1 MLRRQALKAAL
12 AIGAP
17 PLLGMG
23 TAHAQSGK
31 PIEWVVGFAAGGGSD
46 AVARGVAEVWGK
58 ALGRTV
64 VVMNKPGA
72 GTNIAAEY
80 AARTRELGSLV
91 FTADFATLAANPFLF
106 SKLNYNAER
115 DFKPVGMLVR
125 FPMLLVVNNEVPAT
139 NLAEFLAWA
148 KQQKTGVSWGSAGLG
163 SPHHLVGELFREQAG
178 ISNMTHVPYRG
189 AAPAV
194 QDVVGGQ
201 IPAMWADS
209 ATIIPFLSE
218 KKLKAIGVA
227 SPARVDVLPQI
238 ATLQEQ
244 GLKGFEGYAW
254 QGIVVPT
261 GSSAEVV
268 KKFSQSLQQALADT
282 RTKARLAAMGVEP
295 MPGSADQM
303 GQFVRAERGKW
314 GRVISANNIKLD

>member
-1 MLRRQALKAAL
+1 MQRKQFLAAL
-12 AIGAP
+12 ACSTLAWAAGPAAMAQEK
-17 PLLGMG
+17 PL
-23 TAHAQSGK
+23 
-31 PIEWVVGFAAGGGSD
+31 EWVIGYAAGGGSD
-46 AVARGVAEVWGK
+46 VVARVIAESM
-58 ALGRTV
+58 GRNLERPIV
-64 VVMNKPGA
+64 INNKPGA

-80 AARTRELGSLV
+80 SARSHDYGNLM

-106 SKLNYNAER
+106 RKLNYNAEK

-125 FPMLLVVNNEVPAT
+125 FPMLLVVNNDVPVS
-139 NLAEFLAWA
+139 NLTEFVAWA
-148 KQQKTGVSWGSAGLG
+148 KQQKAGVSWGSAGLG
-163 SPHHLVGELFREQAG
+163 SPHHLVGELFREEVG
-178 ISNMTHVPYRG
+178 LGNMTHVPYRG

-194 QDVVGGQ
+194 QDVIGGQ

-209 ATIIPFLSE
+209 ATIIPFLGE

-227 SPARVDVLPQI
+227 SPARIDVLPKV

-254 QGIVVPT
+254 QGIVVPK

-268 KKFSQSLQQALADT
+268 KKFSQSLQFALADT

-295 MPGSADQM
+295 MPGSSEQM
-303 GQFVRAERGKW
+303 EKFVSTERSKW
-314 GRVISANNIKLD
+314 GRVITANNIKLD

>member
-1 MLRRQALKAAL
+1 MMQRKQFLAAL
-12 AIGAP
+12 ACSTLAWAAGPAAMAQEK
-17 PLLGMG
+17 PL
-23 TAHAQSGK
+23 
-31 PIEWVVGFAAGGGSD
+31 EWVIGYAAGGGSD
-46 AVARGVAEVWGK
+46 VVARVIAE
-58 ALGRTV
+58 AMGRNLERPIV
-64 VVMNKPGA
+64 INNKPGA

-80 AARTRELGSLV
+80 SARSHDYGNLM

-106 SKLNYNAER
+106 RKLNYNAEK

-125 FPMLLVVNNEVPAT
+125 FPMLLVVNNDVPVS
-139 NLAEFLAWA
+139 NLTEFVAWA

-163 SPHHLVGELFREQAG
+163 SPHHLVGELFREEAG
-178 ISNMTHVPYRG
+178 LGNMTHVPYRG

-194 QDVVGGQ
+194 QDVIGGQ

-209 ATIIPFLSE
+209 ATIIPFLGE

-227 SPARVDVLPQI
+227 SPARIDVLPKV

-254 QGIVVPT
+254 QGIVVPK

-268 KKFSQSLQQALADT
+268 RKFSQSLQFALADT

-295 MPGSADQM
+295 MPGSSEQM
-303 GQFVRAERGKW
+303 EKFVSNERSKW
-314 GRVISANNIKLD
+314 GRVITANNIKLD

>member
-1 MLRRQALKAAL
+1 MMQRKQFLAAL
-12 AIGAP
+12 ACSTLAWAAGPAAMAQEK
-17 PLLGMG
+17 PL
-23 TAHAQSGK
+23 
-31 PIEWVVGFAAGGGSD
+31 EWVIGYAAGGGSD
-46 AVARGVAEVWGK
+46 VVARVIAESM
-58 ALGRTV
+58 GRNLERPIV
-64 VVMNKPGA
+64 INNKPGA

-80 AARTRELGSLV
+80 SARSHDYGNLM

-106 SKLNYNAER
+106 RKLNYNAEK

-125 FPMLLVVNNEVPAT
+125 FPMLLVVNNDVPVS
-139 NLAEFLAWA
+139 NLTEFVAWA
-148 KQQKTGVSWGSAGLG
+148 KQQKAGVSWGSAGLG
-163 SPHHLVGELFREQAG
+163 SPHHLVGELFREEVG
-178 ISNMTHVPYRG
+178 LGNMTHVPYRG

-194 QDVVGGQ
+194 QDVIGGQ

-209 ATIIPFLSE
+209 ATIVPFLGE

-227 SPARVDVLPQI
+227 SPARIDVLPKV

-254 QGIVVPT
+254 QGIVVPK

-268 KKFSQSLQQALADT
+268 KRFSQSLQFALADT

-295 MPGSADQM
+295 MPGSSEQM
-303 GQFVRAERGKW
+303 EKFVSTERSKW
-314 GRVISANNIKLD
+314 GRVITANNIKLD

>member
-1 MLRRQALKAAL
+1 MQRKQFLAAL
-12 AIGAP
+12 ACSTLAWAAGPAAMAQEK
-17 PLLGMG
+17 PL
-23 TAHAQSGK
+23 
-31 PIEWVVGFAAGGGSD
+31 EWVIGYAAGGGSD
-46 AVARGVAEVWGK
+46 VVARVIAESM
-58 ALGRTV
+58 GRNLERPIV
-64 VVMNKPGA
+64 INNKPGA

-80 AARTRELGSLV
+80 SARSHDYGNLM

-106 SKLNYNAER
+106 RKLNYNAEK

-125 FPMLLVVNNEVPAT
+125 FPMLLVVNNDVPVS
-139 NLAEFLAWA
+139 NLTEFVAWA
-148 KQQKTGVSWGSAGLG
+148 KQQKAGVSWGSAGLG
-163 SPHHLVGELFREQAG
+163 SPHHLVGELFREEVG
-178 ISNMTHVPYRG
+178 LGNMTHVPYRG

-194 QDVVGGQ
+194 QDVIGGQ

-209 ATIIPFLSE
+209 ATIVPFLGE

-227 SPARVDVLPQI
+227 SPARIDVLPKV

-254 QGIVVPT
+254 QGIVVPK

-268 KKFSQSLQQALADT
+268 KKFSQSLQFALADT

-295 MPGSADQM
+295 MPGSSEQM
-303 GQFVRAERGKW
+303 EKFVSTERSKW
-314 GRVISANNIKLD
+314 GRVITANNIKLD